1 MKTEKFSISGMV
13 QGVGF
18 RQYVYTYSKKN
29 GLKGFVKNLS
39 DGTVECVASGP
50 DMEMDRLYNAL
61 KKGPTMSRVD
71 IITRAPVESE
81 DTYTDFEIHY

>member
-1 MKTEKFSISGMV
+1 M
-13 QGVGF
+13 GF
-18 RQYVYTYSKKN
+18 RQYVYNYSKKN

-50 DMEMDRLYNAL
+50 DIEIDRLYNAL

-71 IITRAPVESE
+71 SVDRSPVEASFSE
-81 DTYTDFEIHY
+81 FEIRY

>member
-29 GLKGFVKNLS
+29 GIKGFVKNLS
-39 DGTVECVASGP
+39 DGTLECVASGP
-50 DMEMDRLYNAL
+50 DIEIDRLYNAL

-71 IITRAPVESE
+71 SVIRTPVEANF
-81 DTYTDFEIHY
+81 TDFEIRY